1 MTDDE
6 RGEGTGAARGT
17 SLSWGAIPHQGGE
30 EYDDGATAFVQLP
43 EGIADIPLAAPGQ
56 GYVPP
61 ITVTPAAGPADPAA
75 TGVWSIPG
83 AVAGGAPAP
92 DPYAQQAGH
101 GPDPYGTLPPQDVP
115 EAAPGQ
121 VVADVYPDGAQVP
134 GADGYPQPPAD
145 A

>member
-61 ITVTPAAGPADPAA
+61 ITVTPATGPADPAA

-83 AVAGGAPAP
+83 AVAGGAPTPRSPRRRCILFVSGRPPGRA
-92 DPYAQQAGH
+92 
-101 GPDPYGTLPPQDVP
+101 PPQNPCCRGKHSPGVP
-115 EAAPGQ
+115 MNLGSRPT
-121 VVADVYPDGAQVP
+121 
-134 GADGYPQPPAD
+134 
-145 A
+145 

>member
-6 RGEGTGAARGT
+6 RREGTGAARGA

-61 ITVTPAAGPADPAA
+61 ITVTPATGPADPAA

-83 AVAGGAPAP
+83 AVAGGRSHRARAE
-92 DPYAQQAGH
+92 
-101 GPDPYGTLPPQDVP
+101 VP
-115 EAAPGQ
+115 
-121 VVADVYPDGAQVP
+121 VP
-134 GADGYPQPPAD
+134 GGV
-145 A
+145 